1 MSKLKT
7 PITYYG
13 GKLNMVDHILP
24 RLDYGK
30 KQFVSLFTGGAA
42 VEVAKKRHE
51 VEVWNDLDN
60 RVINFWECLQDET
73 LFRELEKKIKM
84 TLHAE
89 SYHTK
94 AQLILTSWNSE
105 KVHSKVDR
113 AWAFWVQTNMSF
125 GNIVFGG
132 FAFANDNSRNKKT
145 LNQREAFS
153 SVFYERVKNIQ
164 LFNRDAVDLLLL
176 KDTPNTF
183 FFADPPYVS
192 SDQGHYDGY
201 TEADFL
207 NLLDKLSKIKGTF
220 LLTSYPEDILMYF
233 RKKFNWEYID
243 FDMPLAVDSGRAEQ
257 GKRKTECITFN
268 YKIQLD
274 MFSNLE

>member
-1 MSKLKT
+1 
-7 PITYYG
+7 
-13 GKLNMVDHILP
+13 
-24 RLDYGK
+24 
-30 KQFVSLFTGGAA
+30 
-42 VEVAKKRHE
+42 
-51 VEVWNDLDN
+51 
-60 RVINFWECLQDET
+60 
-73 LFRELEKKIKM
+73 
-84 TLHAE
+84 
-89 SYHTK
+89 
-94 AQLILTSWNSE
+94 
-105 KVHSKVDR
+105 
-113 AWAFWVQTNMSF
+113 
-125 GNIVFGG
+125 
-132 FAFANDNSRNKKT
+132 
-145 LNQREAFS
+145 
-153 SVFYERVKNIQ
+153 
-164 LFNRDAVDLLLL
+164 LLLL

-233 RKKFNWEYID
+233 RKKFSWEYID